1 VQKLMRNQTEE
12 NHITQA
18 ACGVGPAMMN
28 QKTPKNSIFNHHKP
42 LFVLFEQN
50 RAAYLHMPTT
60 FFFYNY

>member
-28 QKTPKNSIFNHHKP
+28 QKTPKNSIFNLHKP
-42 LFVLFEQN
+42 LLVLFEQN
-50 RAAYLHMPTT
+50 RAAYSHMPTT
-60 FFFYNY
+60 SLFYNY